1 MRGPLV
7 LVAGARPNFM
17 KIAPILRELE
27 SRGPPVETLL
37 VHTGQHY
44 DAVMSDVFFEQ
55 LGIRTPDGHLQIGS
69 ASHGEQ
75 TGLVMIA
82 FEKYLTAMNTPAAAV
97 VVVGDVNS
105 TMACALVAV
114 KLGIGCAHVEAG
126 LRSFDRG
133 MPEEINRV
141 VTDAVADLLLV
152 SDPAGLE
159 NLRAE
164 GVPDERVRFVGNV
177 MIDTLVH
184 QLEAARA
191 LAIAEREG
199 LPPGGYAYVTLH
211 RPSNVDSAD
220 RLAALVDFRARGAA
234 RVPVLF
240 PVHPRTA
247 ARLDEYGLRDRLAGA
262 PGVHLR
268 EPLGYRENLGAMDTA
283 RLVISDSGGIQE
295 ETTFLGIPCVTLRP
309 NTERPVT
316 ETSGTNT
323 VVGEDLDAAWST
335 VASILDGRYKQG
347 TAIDG
352 WDGQAAVRIVDEL
365 VRAYA

>member
-1 MRGPLV
+1 MSTGPLV

-27 SRGPPVETLL
+27 SRSIDALL

-55 LGIRTPDGHLQIGS
+55 LGIRAPDQHLAVGS
-69 ASHGEQ
+69 GTHGEQ
-75 TGLVMIA
+75 TGKLMIS
-82 FEKYLTAMNTPAAAV
+82 FESLLMGMDPKPRAV

-105 TMACALVAV
+105 TMACALVAT
-114 KLGIGCAHVEAG
+114 KMHIGCAHVEAG
-126 LRSFDRG
+126 LRSGDRR

-141 VTDAVADLLLV
+141 VTDAVCDLLLV
-152 SDPAGLE
+152 SEPDGIK
-159 NLRAE
+159 NLAAE
-164 GVPDERVRFVGNV
+164 GVADAKVKYVGNV

-184 QLEAARA
+184 QLDEARA
-191 LAIAEREG
+191 LNVAEGAG
-199 LPPGGYAYVTLH
+199 LERAGYGYVTLH
-211 RPSNVDSAD
+211 RPSNVDGAE
-220 RLAALVDFRARGAA
+220 RLGALVDFLSRAAA
-234 RVPVLF
+234 RLPLLF

-247 ARLDEYGLRDRLAGA
+247 ARLDEYGLRDKLGGA

-268 EPLGYRENLGAMDTA
+268 EPLGYRENLGAMETA

-295 ETTFLGIPCVTLRP
+295 ETTYLGVPCITLRP

-323 VVGEDLDAAWST
+323 VVGEDLDRAWNAF
-335 VASILDGRYKQG
+335 VAILDGAGKKG
-347 TAIDG
+347 SAIDG
-352 WDGQAAVRIVDEL
+352 WDGRAAVRVVDEL
-365 VRAYA
+365 LAAF